1 MHRSQ
6 LVGPLWAAL
15 IVGFLTSVQSR
26 INGSL
31 AQDIGGGLQAAA
43 VSFTIGM
50 AALSLIVIASSSL
63 RAAVGTL
70 RASLQS
76 RRLRWWQL
84 TGGFLGAYFVLSQSI
99 AVPVLGVGLF
109 TVSLVSGLTVSSLIV
124 DKLGLSPAGH
134 QTITL
139 IRIFAAAIGVAA
151 VAIAS
156 SSRLVEQS
164 GSVTFALFGFSAGVG
179 VAIQQAFN
187 SRVSTATG
195 QPIIAGWVNFVLGST
210 ALIAVLLLGVSSG
223 AVVAPAFE
231 QPSPW
236 LYSGGLVGIVFIS
249 LAAWT
254 AARIGVLRLS
264 LISIAGQLLG
274 ALLLDLIF
282 TEFVDSSL
290 ILGVVL
296 ASVGATLANIR
307 PPRNTVQPNA
317 QPKST
322 GDGS

>member
-1 MHRSQ
+1 MRRSQ
-6 LVGPLWAAL
+6 LAGPLAAAL
-15 IVGFLTSVQSR
+15 VVGFLTSVQSR

-50 AALSLIVIASSSL
+50 AALTLVVIGSSRL

-70 RASLQS
+70 RTSLRQ

-99 AVPVLGVGLF
+99 AVPAIGVGLF
-109 TVSLVSGLTVSSLIV
+109 TVSLVAGLTVSSLIV
-124 DKLGLSPAGH
+124 DRLGLSPAGR
-134 QTITL
+134 QTVTVMRML
-139 IRIFAAAIGVAA
+139 AALVSIAA
-151 VAIAS
+151 VATAA
-156 SSRLVEQS
+156 SSRLMDHTLS
-164 GSVTFALFGFSAGVG
+164 ITFALLGFSAGVG
-179 VAIQQAFN
+179 VAVQQAFN
-187 SRVSTATG
+187 GRVSAATG

-210 ALIAVLLLGVSSG
+210 TLVTVLVLGMTTG
-223 AVVAPAFE
+223 AVVAPTFG
-231 QPSPW
+231 QPSLW

-282 TEFVDSSL
+282 TEFVDTSL
-290 ILGVVL
+290 VLGVLL
-296 ASVGATLANIR
+296 AFLAATLANIR
-307 PPRNTVQPNA
+307 SPYTGGQRLDAPQ
-317 QPKST
+317 ST
-322 GDGS
+322 RE